1 MKKYKLFLV
10 IVVLSATGFS
20 QTKVEREHRIRKCQ
34 FPAFDLG
41 SITSNAKK
49 HRFYKRVDSTSTNY
63 VVKFKKDRL
72 YYQIAM
78 DSTAQIKNLGFTVT
92 KIDIPE
98 EVFTNISAHLDN
110 SFEKVT
116 ILKIIQQYPVS
127 GTADIDKTVR
137 NAMQN
142 LMVPDTL
149 YELILTGKK
158 DGQKTVYESTFDASG
173 NLLQLAEA
181 LPVNYDHVL
190 Y

>member
-1 MKKYKLFLV
+1 MKKYKLLLV
-10 IVVLSATGFS
+10 IIVLSATGFS

-34 FPAFDLG
+34 FPAFDLA
-41 SITSNAKK
+41 SITSNTKQ
-49 HRFYKRVDSTSTNY
+49 HRFYKEVDSTSTNY
-63 VVKFKKDRL
+63 IVKFKKDKL

-78 DSTAQIKNLGFTVT
+78 DSTAQIENLGFKVT

-98 EVFTNISAHLDN
+98 EVFTNMNAHLDS

-127 GTADIDKTVR
+127 GTDDFDKTVS

-142 LMVPDTL
+142 LIVPDTL
-149 YELILTGKK
+149 YELVVTGKK
-158 DGQKTVYESTFDASG
+158 DGQKTVYKSIFDATG
-173 NLLQLAEA
+173 NLVQLAEA